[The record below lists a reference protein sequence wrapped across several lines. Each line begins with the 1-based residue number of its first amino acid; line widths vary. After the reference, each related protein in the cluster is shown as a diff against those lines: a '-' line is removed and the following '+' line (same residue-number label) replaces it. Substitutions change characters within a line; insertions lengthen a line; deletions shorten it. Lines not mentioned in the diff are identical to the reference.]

1 MEFAQIIDGVVVNIL
16 SLDEDV
22 EAVAQEVFS
31 ALGLE
36 GTFIAHSVDGEFR
49 NKRAS
54 VGDMY
59 DSETDQFVTITVEV

>member
-22 EAVAQEVFS
+22 EAVAQETFS

-36 GTFIAHSVDGEFR
+36 GTFIAHSADGEFR
-49 NKRAS
+49 NKRAL

-59 DSETDQFVTITVEV
+59 DPETDEFVTITVEV